1 MSHVFNDYFSIN
13 TKLCVFY
20 IIGLVTNNNHN
31 NNLYSCGIDCS
42 LDGGG
47 TNCTCS
53 DVASMINDISSARSE
68 AYTQATAYSTYSQE
82 VVSSLA
88 AYATA
93 RSAYDAE
100 YITNKTA
107 GTKVYCSGSSSSAFI
122 QDVFFVVIVMCL
134 QFLFFVV
141 SFQTTPVIFII

>member
-1 MSHVFNDYFSIN
+1 MMTWPSEKFLCSPTPCSLSHSLTSLIDNDD
-13 TKLCVFY
+13 VFY
-20 IIGLVTNNNHN
+20 IIVGLVTNNHNHN
-31 NNLYSCGIDCS
+31 HNYNNLYSCGIDCS

-107 GTKVYCSGSSSSAFI
+107 GTKV
-122 QDVFFVVIVMCL
+122 
-134 QFLFFVV
+134 
-141 SFQTTPVIFII
+141 